1 MKQLIIRGGRSLQG
15 ELSVSGMKNSALPIL
30 FATIVVRD
38 ICTVENVP
46 AVSDITVTL
55 RILESMGAG
64 VTWNSEDSVTV
75 DTRQMKQGTAP
86 GALVRCLRGSNY
98 LLGAELARYGRARI
112 GMTGGCSIG
121 ARPIDQHIKGF
132 TALGAVVNDA
142 DDYVSAVA
150 QNGLHGAKVVLD
162 NISVGATANILI
174 AAATASGTT
183 VIENA
188 AHEPHIVDLASFL
201 NTCGADIV
209 GAGTSII
216 KVRGVEQLHGCRY
229 RIIPDMIE
237 AGTYMLATAAASGNV
252 ILRHTIPR
260 HLEALSAKLREM
272 GIAVTD
278 DGENIRISR
287 AGIYGGANIQAV
299 PYPGF
304 PTDLQPQMTAL
315 LSLAQGVSTVKDNV
329 FQKRFRYVDELQ
341 RMGAAINVDESA
353 SQATIVGVNAL
364 HGADV
369 MAPDLRA
376 GAALVVAG
384 LAADGITRIA
394 DAEYIE
400 RGYVDIAGKLCA
412 LGADVE
418 MQTV

>member
-1 MKQLIIRGGRSLQG
+1 
-15 ELSVSGMKNSALPIL
+15 
-30 FATIVVRD
+30 
-38 ICTVENVP
+38 
-46 AVSDITVTL
+46 
-55 RILESMGAG
+55 
-64 VTWNSEDSVTV
+64 
-75 DTRQMKQGTAP
+75 
-86 GALVRCLRGSNY
+86 
-98 LLGAELARYGRARI
+98 
-112 GMTGGCSIG
+112 
-121 ARPIDQHIKGF
+121 
-132 TALGAVVNDA
+132 
-142 DDYVSAVA
+142 
-150 QNGLHGAKVVLD
+150 
-162 NISVGATANILI
+162 
-174 AAATASGTT
+174 
-183 VIENA
+183 
-188 AHEPHIVDLASFL
+188 
-201 NTCGADIV
+201 
-209 GAGTSII
+209 
-216 KVRGVEQLHGCRY
+216 
-229 RIIPDMIE
+229 
-237 AGTYMLATAAASGNV
+237 
-252 ILRHTIPR
+252 
-260 HLEALSAKLREM
+260 M

-278 DGENIRISR
+278 DGESTRISR